1 MKNPNHLIEKV
12 CEYYHIDQEAL
23 KGSCRKPQIVMP
35 RFMTQ
40 YLLKKEM
47 KLTYKSIGN
56 LFGRRH
62 TSIIH
67 AIQQIDEQLT
77 NKFDGTIRNDLS
89 NLKQL
94 INNN

>member
-1 MKNPNHLIEKV
+1 MKNPNHVIQKV
-12 CEYYHIDQEAL
+12 CDYYHIDQESL
-23 KGSCRKPQIVMP
+23 KGNSRKPDVVVP
-35 RFMTQ
+35 RFMSQ

-47 KLTYKSIGN
+47 NLTYKSIGN
-56 LFGRRH
+56 LFGRKH

-94 INNN
+94 IKIN

>member
-1 MKNPNHLIEKV
+1 MKNPNQLIEKV
-12 CEYYHIDQEAL
+12 CEYYHIDQQTL
-23 KGSCRKPQIVMP
+23 KSNSRKSHIIMP

-47 KLTYKSIGN
+47 NLTYESIAN

-67 AIQQIDEQLT
+67 AIQQIDVQLT
-77 NKFDGTIRNDLS
+77 NKFDGSIRNDLI

-94 INNN
+94 IKNN